1 MGRFDRRDRVYGKGG
16 TYETL
21 SANKIYTSVS
31 SIRFTSVQESDPI
44 PMSAA
49 VAKKV
54 VAPKKPKPT
63 AVAASVAAQ
72 PVGKAA
78 ANKKVAS
85 AKKGAGGG
93 GDKPEKVKRN
103 KDGLLASQNKFRR
116 DCKRVWAGDISREA
130 PVLCGSFMQW
140 LFVILQKKA
149 VAIARSE
156 DPTATVTP
164 AHFQGA
170 LTAHSWIGR
179 SGLIKGRV
187 GGAAPMMFDSKYSQK
202 NE

>member
-1 MGRFDRRDRVYGKGG
+1 
-16 TYETL
+16 
-21 SANKIYTSVS
+21 
-31 SIRFTSVQESDPI
+31 
-44 PMSAA
+44 MSAA

-103 KDGLLASQNKFRR
+103 KGGLLASQNKFRR

-130 PVLCGSFMQW
+130 PVIYGSFMQW
-140 LFVILQKKA
+140 LFVGLQLGA
-149 VAIARSE
+149 TGIARKE
-156 DPTATVTP
+156 DPKATVTP

-170 LTAHSWIGR
+170 LTAQSWIRR

-187 GGAAPMMFDSKYSQK
+187 GGAAPMMFDSKYSQDTV
-202 NE
+202 E

>member
-1 MGRFDRRDRVYGKGG
+1 
-16 TYETL
+16 
-21 SANKIYTSVS
+21 
-31 SIRFTSVQESDPI
+31 
-44 PMSAA
+44 MSAA

-54 VAPKKPKPT
+54 VAPKKVKPT

-78 ANKKVAS
+78 VNKKVAS
-85 AKKGAGGG
+85 AKKSAAAAGGG

-103 KDGLLASQNKFRR
+103 KNGLLASQNKFRR
-116 DCKRVWAGDISREA
+116 DCKRVWAGDISSEA
-130 PVLCGSFMQW
+130 PVLYGSFMQW
-140 LFVILQKKA
+140 LSVILHKGA
-149 VAIARSE
+149 VAIARNE